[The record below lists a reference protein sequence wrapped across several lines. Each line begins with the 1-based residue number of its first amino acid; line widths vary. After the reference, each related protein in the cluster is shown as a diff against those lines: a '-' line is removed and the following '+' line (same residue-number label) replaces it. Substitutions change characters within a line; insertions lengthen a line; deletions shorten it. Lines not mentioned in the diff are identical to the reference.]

1 MKLIIYIE
9 YNNYSLK
16 HLKKYNNYSLKHLK
30 MSFKQFLILISK
42 ITN

>member
-1 MKLIIYIE
+1 MKLIIYIK

>member
-1 MKLIIYIE
+1 MKLIIYIK
-9 YNNYSLK
+9 YNNYSLI